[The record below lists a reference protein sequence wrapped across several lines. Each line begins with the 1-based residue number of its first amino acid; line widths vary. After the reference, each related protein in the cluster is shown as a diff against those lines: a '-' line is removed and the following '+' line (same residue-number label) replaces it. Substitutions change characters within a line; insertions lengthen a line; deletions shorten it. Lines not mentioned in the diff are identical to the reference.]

1 MIQFDVHIFSDR
13 VGSTTNQKINFQQQ
27 QNGYFRKWW
36 YPSIIH
42 FNRVFHYKPSILG
55 YFYFRKH
62 PNLQSFFFLGFERT
76 SPSMAYRP
84 VARQVDQWAQRV
96 EGTSERKDTTVFGR
110 EMFMENYIETEVVIA
125 KLSCFVRNEL
135 VLDE

>member
-1 MIQFDVHIFSDR
+1 
-13 VGSTTNQKINFQQQ
+13 
-27 QNGYFRKWW
+27 
-36 YPSIIH
+36 
-42 FNRVFHYKPSILG
+42 
-55 YFYFRKH
+55 
-62 PNLQSFFFLGFERT
+62 
-76 SPSMAYRP
+76 MAYRP